1 MVDKFTILTIMVNI
15 TIIVNIKI
23 INPKEYENA

>member
-1 MVDKFTILTIMVNI
+1 MVDKFTIL

>member
-1 MVDKFTILTIMVNI
+1 MVDKFPILTIMVNI
-15 TIIVNIKI
+15 IRMANPKV

>member
-1 MVDKFTILTIMVNI
+1 MVDKYPILTIMVNI
-15 TIIVNIKI
+15 TMIANSKL